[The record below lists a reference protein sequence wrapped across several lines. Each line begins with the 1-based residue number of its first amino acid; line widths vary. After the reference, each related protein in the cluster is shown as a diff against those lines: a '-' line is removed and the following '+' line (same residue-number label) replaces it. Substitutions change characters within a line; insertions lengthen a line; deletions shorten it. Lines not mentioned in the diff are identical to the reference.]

1 MRKVDPQYK
10 GEGKYPMSDKEK
22 DQFDEKDDAVEEEE
36 ALNEPAK
43 SDEEINIDDI
53 EGLDDFEIFADIEKN
68 KDEDEDEQSESID
81 KVEQEESEFTSEE
94 SFDSTEEQS
103 FFDAFDADES
113 DKEFECVEEIREE
126 QIETQFESLAEML
139 DAKKYADF
147 ARTLGELNPVDVAD
161 FFLEL
166 SPKRIPGVFKLLKKD
181 ISAEVFAELDS
192 DVQQK
197 IISAMTDREI
207 SFIIEELAVD
217 DAVDMLDELPAN
229 VVARIMRNASVE
241 TRTEI
246 NRFLAYPDFSAGS
259 IMTAEYVD
267 LRAYMTCSQAIEHI
281 RRTGIDKETV
291 YTAYVT
297 DASRILQGTVS
308 FKDLIF
314 SDGDKLVGDI
324 METEIIYATTH
335 DDKEY
340 VADTISKYGL
350 LALPIVDKENRLVGI
365 VTVDDAIVVIN
376 EEATEDIEI
385 MAAITPTDKPYMKTG
400 VFETWKKRFP
410 WLLILM
416 LAAIFSSAVITH
428 YESAIGAYA
437 VLTVFFPMLMNT
449 GGNAGSQSS
458 VAIIRAMSLGEINMK
473 NFLRVIWK
481 EFRVSVLCGLCLA
494 IVCFVKTML
503 IDFKL
508 QATTMLENGAVQDNL
523 LVAAVVSATA
533 FFAVVV
539 AKVVGSLLPMLA
551 KKIKLDPAVMA
562 SPFITTI
569 VDTVTLVIYFSIA
582 SKVLGL

>member
-1 MRKVDPQYK
+1 
-10 GEGKYPMSDKEK
+10 MSDKEK

-36 ALNEPAK
+36 TLNEPAK
-43 SDEEINIDDI
+43 ADEEINIDDI

-68 KDEDEDEQSESID
+68 KDEDDEEISEVTDKDCGGESDLASEVTDDAIDDQS
-81 KVEQEESEFTSEE
+81 V
-94 SFDSTEEQS
+94 
-103 FFDAFDADES
+103 FDAFEVDEA
-113 DKEFECVEEIREE
+113 DKEFEGVEEIREE
-126 QIETQFESLAEML
+126 QIETQFESLTEML
-139 DAKKYADF
+139 DAKKYAEF
-147 ARTLGELNPVDVAD
+147 ARTLGELNPVDAAD

-267 LRAYMTCSQAIEHI
+267 LRAYMTCSQAIAHI
-281 RRTGIDKETV
+281 RRTGVDKETV

-428 YESAIGAYA
+428 YENAIGTYA

-508 QATTMLENGAVQDNL
+508 QATTVLENGAVQDNL
-523 LVAAVVSATA
+523 LVAAIVSATA

>member
-1 MRKVDPQYK
+1 
-10 GEGKYPMSDKEK
+10 MSDKEK
-22 DQFDEKDDAVEEEE
+22 DQFEENDNAIEEEDD
-36 ALNEPAK
+36 LSTTAK
-43 SDEEINIDDI
+43 ADEEINIDDI

-68 KDEDEDEQSESID
+68 KDEDE
-81 KVEQEESEFTSEE
+81 EETSEL
-94 SFDSTEEQS
+94 TEEGYEDEPNLIS
-103 FFDAFDADES
+103 EDVLDADDDQAVFDGFEADEA
-113 DKEFECVEEIREE
+113 DKEFEGVEEIREE
-126 QIETQFESLAEML
+126 QIETQFESLTEML
-139 DAKKYADF
+139 DAKKYAEF
-147 ARTLGELNPVDVAD
+147 ARTLGELNPVDAAD

-267 LRAYMTCSQAIEHI
+267 LRAYMTCSQAIAHI

-428 YESAIGAYA
+428 YENAIGTYA

-508 QATTMLENGAVQDNL
+508 QATTILDNGAVQDNL
-523 LVAAVVSATA
+523 LVAAIVSATA